1 MDDLLF
7 KNIPAE
13 GFDPN
18 CGFTDRISNP
28 TPSRNSQ
35 SNRGSN
41 PSKPDD
47 RLSSWHERPRN
58 SDDYSEPTDRL
69 SNATPRRRNIASDA
83 SVHQSQS
90 NEYAESDRMS
100 TVVGSR
106 LSNIN
111 SDRGASSVSPQVTS
125 DTNGFGAYSD
135 AADRMSSVSPTR
147 RRSSDGVSVPPPIS
161 AGVVEEQRK
170 VDVIDFSR
178 ASNPTPTRRE
188 STSSPYETFSDLP
201 IDGDSRASNPTPTR
215 RRQNAFVEQPVTFAS
230 LGSEIPEEVNR
241 ISNPTPTRRDT
252 RGNLDS
258 TVQPSAD
265 SDIQSRMSS
274 TTPTRREKNIINPF
288 VDSTDESTEPL
299 SFSSADDPY
308 GVGSPFSADDS
319 RASNPTP
326 TRRQQVQGTPIQ
338 NDNSYFSDDRLSNCA
353 PSNRKRG
360 GTE

>member
-7 KNIPAE
+7 KNIPTE

-35 SNRGSN
+35 SNGVSSV
-41 PSKPDD
+41 SKPDD

-58 SDDYSEPTDRL
+58 STGYSEPTDRL
-69 SNATPRRRNIASDA
+69 SNATPSRRNTVPNYPVDQGRASSFD
-83 SVHQSQS
+83 
-90 NEYAESDRMS
+90 ESDRMS
-100 TVVGSR
+100 SVVGSR
-106 LSNIN
+106 LSNTN
-111 SDRGASSVSPQVTS
+111 SDRGNLSVSPQAAPVA
-125 DTNGFGAYSD
+125 NGFNTYD
-135 AADRMSSVSPTR
+135 DMADRMSSISPTR
-147 RRSSDGVSVPPPIS
+147 RGSSDGISVPPPLP
-161 AGVVEEQRK
+161 AGEVEEQRT
-170 VDVIDFSR
+170 VDATDFSR

-188 STSSPYETFSDLP
+188 STSNPYETFSDLP
-201 IDGDSRASNPTPTR
+201 IDGDSRVSNPTPTR

-230 LGSEIPEEVNR
+230 FGSEIPEEVNR

-252 RGNLDS
+252 SGILGS
-258 TVQPSAD
+258 TIQTSKD

-288 VDSTDESTEPL
+288 VDSTDERTEPL

-308 GVGSPFSADDS
+308 GVSSQFGAEGS

-326 TRRQQVQGTPIQ
+326 TRRQQVQETPIQ
-338 NDNSYFSDDRLSNCA
+338 YDNSNFSDDRLSNCA

>member
-1 MDDLLF
+1 MDELLF

-35 SNRGSN
+35 GNGGSD

-47 RLSSWHERPRN
+47 RLSSQQERP
-58 SDDYSEPTDRL
+58 SSSADYSEPTDRL
-69 SNATPRRRNIASDA
+69 SNATPRRRNIAPDA
-83 SVHQSQS
+83 PIHQSRS
-90 NEYAESDRMS
+90 NAYAESDRMS

-111 SDRGASSVSPQVTS
+111 SDRGASSVSPQVAS
-125 DTNGFGAYSD
+125 NTNEFGAYSD
-135 AADRMSSVSPTR
+135 VADRMSSVSPTR
-147 RRSSDGVSVPPPIS
+147 RRKGDGVPVPPPIP
-161 AGVVEEQRK
+161 AGVVEEQRT
-170 VDVIDFSR
+170 VDVTDFSR

-188 STSSPYETFSDLP
+188 STSSPYETFSNLP

-215 RRQNAFVEQPVTFAS
+215 RRQDAFVEQPVTFAS
-230 LGSEIPEEVNR
+230 LGSEMPEELNR
-241 ISNPTPTRRDT
+241 ISNPTPTRRDA
-252 RGNLDS
+252 RENPGF
-258 TVQPSAD
+258 TVQPSTD
-265 SDIQSRMSS
+265 FDIQSRMSS

-288 VDSTDESTEPL
+288 VDSIDENTELL

-308 GVGSPFSADDS
+308 GVDSPFGADDS
-319 RASNPTP
+319 RASNPTL
-326 TRRQQVQGTPIQ
+326 TRRHQVQETPIQ
-338 NDNSYFSDDRLSNCA
+338 NEKSDFSDDRLSNCA

-360 GTE
+360 GIE